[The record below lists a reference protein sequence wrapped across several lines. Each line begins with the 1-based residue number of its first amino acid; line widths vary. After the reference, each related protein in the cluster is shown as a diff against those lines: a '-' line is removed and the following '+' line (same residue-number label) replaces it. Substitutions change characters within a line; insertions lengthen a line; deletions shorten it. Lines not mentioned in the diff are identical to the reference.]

1 LLQVELVRG
10 SPSVSGTVSRA
21 TAPIKGAFI
30 TVRKDNVVVARTVTD
45 SDGKYELYLSDE
57 EEYIVKVTTVETGVV
72 SSLAKSITTDN
83 SDQSTQTLD
92 IDFATD
98 IIE

>member
-1 LLQVELVRG
+1 
-10 SPSVSGTVSRA
+10 
-21 TAPIKGAFI
+21 
-30 TVRKDNVVVARTVTD
+30 VTD
-45 SDGKYELYLSDE
+45 SDGKYELYLSDD
-57 EEYIVKVTTVETGVV
+57 EEYIVKVTTVVTGVV